1 MSGADVRDLANEKL
15 PVGKFPADLHVDFR
29 LHMSPDVRRGIEQ
42 HAKADVSVE
51 ICGVLVGQWGQD
63 DDGPYVNV
71 TNYVRCENAASKMA
85 EVTFTHES
93 WAQINKEMD
102 SKFAN
107 DRIVGWYHSHP
118 DFGIFL
124 SERDCFIQEHF
135 FSGAGQ
141 VAYVIDPVRDLEGVF
156 AWRAGKPTPLS
167 HFWIGNKIR
176 TVEASERNVGR
187 EMAAAGQPVELN
199 STHTME
205 RRPREGS
212 LLGFGATIL
221 GLLGV
226 FALGYWYGGWRS
238 GWEQQMMIQGAVAHF
253 ADTNLIRPGL
263 ETELAAVNARLAAIG
278 AEMDKLPEPLA
289 KLSKEELAHA
299 EKRRTVIRENLK
311 MCEAAIRRIEDVYGL
326 SEAERTI
333 LAKIAALK
341 QAEIRR
347 FVESPPTKQTDARP
361 IIKSTVTENQTEP
374 TSSTAPPTKAQ
385 PNNSAEIPPTNSAS
399 PTTAPSE

>member
-15 PVGKFPADLHVDFR
+15 PVGKFPGDQRADFR
-29 LHMSPDVRRGIEQ
+29 LHMSPEVRRGIEQ

-63 DDGPYVNV
+63 NDGPYVNV
-71 TNYVRCENAASKMA
+71 TSYIRCENAASKMA

-156 AWRAGKPTPLS
+156 AWRAGKPAPLS

-176 TVEASERNVGR
+176 TVEASERN
-187 EMAAAGQPVELN
+187 AARDRATASQPVVLG
-199 STHTME
+199 SDQVVD
-205 RRPREGS
+205 RPPREGS
-212 LLGFGATIL
+212 LFGMGTTIL
-221 GLLGV
+221 GLLGT
-226 FALGYWYGGWRS
+226 FALGYLYGGWRS
-238 GWEQQMMIQGAVAHF
+238 DWEQQLMFQGAVAQM
-253 ADTNLIRPGL
+253 ALIRPGL
-263 ETELAAVNARLAAIG
+263 ESDLTAVDTRLSAIAADVLRLPDPA
-278 AEMDKLPEPLA
+278 A
-289 KLSKEELAHA
+289 KLSNEELADV
-299 EKRRTVIRENLK
+299 EKRRAAIAENVKL
-311 MCEAAIRRIEDVYGL
+311 CEAAIKRIEEVHGL
-326 SEAERTI
+326 AQAERAI
-333 LAKIAALK
+333 LAKIAAVK
-341 QAEIRR
+341 KAEMRRIMETPPIRPTDSKR
-347 FVESPPTKQTDARP
+347 SGSSTDKNKESAPSNDTASSKSPTKG
-361 IIKSTVTENQTEP
+361 V
-374 TSSTAPPTKAQ
+374 PPA
-385 PNNSAEIPPTNSAS
+385 PTN
-399 PTTAPSE
+399 